1 MLKTDFAWPSESII
15 IVDVEGNGHTP
26 PDLVEVG
33 IASFPPMENR
43 ELLSWLIKPVNRI
56 TWQAQRIHG
65 IKNAELESCPSWAEI
80 MDDVEQHLQNR
91 WFVAHNASVDYGV
104 MKRHLPEW
112 SPVGVIDTLKLARHV
127 YPNAKSH
134 RLESLLIDAGLRDK
148 VADQLHRAA
157 DDAYATALLLDHL
170 IEKSSAST
178 WQEICKI
185 AQLKT
190 QPDEQSPPPEQG
202 SLW

>member
-1 MLKTDFAWPSESII
+1 MQNTDFAWPPEPII

-33 IASFPPMENR
+33 IALFPAVENN
-43 ELLSWLIKPVNRI
+43 ETLSWLIKPANRI

-65 IKNAELESCPSWAEI
+65 IKNAELENCPSWAEI
-80 MDDVEQHLQNR
+80 MGEVGQQLQNR

-134 RLESLLIDAGLRDK
+134 RLESLLIETGLRNK

-170 IEKSSAST
+170 IEKSTART
-178 WQEICKI
+178 WQDICKI

-190 QPDEQSPPPEQG
+190 QTEDQSPPPEQG
-202 SLW
+202 NLW

>member
-1 MLKTDFAWPSESII
+1 MQNTDFAWPPESII

-33 IASFPPMENR
+33 ISPFPAVENS
-43 ELLSWLIKPVNRI
+43 ETLSWLIKPANRI

-65 IKNAELESCPSWAEI
+65 IKNAELENCPSWAEI
-80 MDDVEQHLQNR
+80 MGEVGQQLQNR

-134 RLESLLIDAGLRDK
+134 RLESLLIETGLRDK

-170 IEKSSAST
+170 IEKSTART
-178 WQEICKI
+178 WQDICKI

-190 QPDEQSPPPEQG
+190 QTEDQSPPPEQG
-202 SLW
+202 NLW

>member
-1 MLKTDFAWPSESII
+1 MFPFEACFPAVDTADFAAVSVII
-15 IVDVEGNGHTP
+15 G
-26 PDLVEVG
+26 
-33 IASFPPMENR
+33 
-43 ELLSWLIKPVNRI
+43 
-56 TWQAQRIHG
+56 
-65 IKNAELESCPSWAEI
+65 
-80 MDDVEQHLQNR
+80 
-91 WFVAHNASVDYGV
+91 FVAGASA
-104 MKRHLPEW
+104 KAEA
-112 SPVGVIDTLKLARHV
+112 LKLARHV

-134 RLESLLIDAGLRDK
+134 RLESLLIDTGLRDK